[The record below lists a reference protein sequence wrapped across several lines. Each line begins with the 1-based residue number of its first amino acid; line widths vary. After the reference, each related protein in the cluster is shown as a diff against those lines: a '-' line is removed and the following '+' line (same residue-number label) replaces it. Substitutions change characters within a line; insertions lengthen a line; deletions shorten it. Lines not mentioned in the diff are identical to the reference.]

1 MTKNG
6 DWHES
11 PYQRCKMISDANPDV
26 YIIGRSGLFGLTPD
40 IASSWDQMVEE
51 YETETGYR
59 IDNGVYVN
67 N

>member
-1 MTKNG
+1 
-6 DWHES
+6 
-11 PYQRCKMISDANPDV
+11 MISDANPDV

-51 YETETGYR
+51 HETETGYR
-59 IDNGVYVN
+59 FDNGVYVN